1 MLPNQR
7 LKIGLGSHTT
17 FLKVV
22 FAVGLLLLFFSKTNA
37 QCNFEVNAGPG
48 IDVCNGGQVN
58 MFGKIGGDA
67 TTAFWR
73 GGKGTFTPD
82 RNALEVHY
90 TPDPGETGTTV
101 FLMLIASNPAMPNC
115 QPQRDEIKIVVNEE
129 VHANAGGNKSTCTAD
144 PVQMNGTVKGHAKQ
158 NIWLTNGNGK
168 FDNPYHADALYY
180 PSEAD
185 IKTGALS
192 LEFVAVPFG
201 VCDNDTDRIILT
213 IDKTFG
219 ATTET
224 DIKSIAYN
232 NVPLKLNVTGSASS
246 ILWTTGGNGKF
257 ENAAA
262 PETTY
267 NPSGADIKSGKVLLH
282 VKAMA
287 ASGKCSVERDVV
299 LNIAAKNGGTV
310 GEK

>member
-1 MLPNQR
+1 MLPTQR
-7 LKIGLGSHTT
+7 LKIEFTSHTT

-22 FAVGLLLLFFSKTNA
+22 FGVGLLFLFITPTYA
-37 QCNFEVNAGPG
+37 QCKFEVNAGPG

-82 RNALEVHY
+82 RNSLEVHY
-90 TPDPGETGTTV
+90 TPDPSETGTTV

-144 PVQMNGTVKGHAKQ
+144 PVQMNGTVKGHAKE
-158 NIWLTNGNGK
+158 NIWSTNGSGK
-168 FDNPYHADALYY
+168 FDNPYHADAIYF
-180 PSEAD
+180 PSDAD

-201 VCDNDTDRIILT
+201 VCDNDTDRIILS
-213 IDKTFG
+213 IDKTFD
-219 ATTET
+219 ASTET
-224 DIKSIAYN
+224 DLNSITYN
-232 NVPLKLNVTGSASS
+232 AVPLKLNITGTASG
-246 ILWTTGGNGKF
+246 ILWTTTGSGKF

-262 PETTY
+262 PETIYT
-267 NPSGADIKSGKVLLH
+267 PSGADVKSGKVLLH
-282 VKAMA
+282 VKAVA

-299 LNIAAKNGGTV
+299 LNIATKNGGTV